1 MGLHQTPRGNRK
13 EEEEYIMKSE
23 QVTLGRTFI
32 LKFDHNDDF
41 LEELKTFTKQNK
53 IKAGTIQL
61 LGALKK
67 AGIVTGPKKDELPP
81 TPIETQI
88 QDAHETIGFG
98 TIFWQDDEPKIHIH
112 AGMGRDKDITLAC
125 IRKETQ
131 VFIVIE
137 AILQEYKDTS
147 ATRQP
152 DNETGMSLLTFKQLQ
167 TY

>member
-1 MGLHQTPRGNRK
+1 
-13 EEEEYIMKSE
+13 MKSE
-23 QVTLGRTFI
+23 QATLGRTFI

-41 LEELKTFTKQNK
+41 LEELKAFIKQNQ

-67 AGIVTGPKKDELPP
+67 AGIVTGPQKDELPP
-81 TPIETQI
+81 TPIERQI
-88 QDAHETIGFG
+88 QDAHETVGFG

-112 AGMGRDKDITLAC
+112 ASLGRDKDTTIAC

-137 AILQEYKDTS
+137 AILQEYKDTT
-147 ATRQP
+147 AKRQP
-152 DNETGMSLLTFKQLQ
+152 DNETGMSLLSFDDLPEP
-167 TY
+167 Y